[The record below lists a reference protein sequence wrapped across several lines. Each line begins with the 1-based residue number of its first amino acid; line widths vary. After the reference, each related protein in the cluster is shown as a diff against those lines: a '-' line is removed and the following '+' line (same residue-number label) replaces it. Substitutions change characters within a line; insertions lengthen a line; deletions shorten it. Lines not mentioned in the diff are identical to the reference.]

1 VTIGASG
8 AEPAS
13 SCGVGGGADDVAARF
28 AVLHPTLTKRQLAKR
43 QLDKRRL
50 DKRTAADARLI

>member
-1 VTIGASG
+1 VIIGASG

-28 AVLHPTLTKRQLAKR
+28 AVLHPTLTKRQL
-43 QLDKRRL
+43 

>member
-13 SCGVGGGADDVAARF
+13 SCGVDGGADDVAARF
-28 AVLHPTLTKRQLAKR
+28 AVLHPTLTKRQLDKR
-43 QLDKRRL
+43 QL